1 MMSELSEETPD
12 MPHTLLLE
20 LPEDIYEA
28 LVRTATQTG
37 QPVEEWAIERL
48 TAESQ
53 RLADDPF
60 EKFIGAISSDIPDW
74 ADNHDYYIGRSLME
88 DISNPRKSDANG

>member
-1 MMSELSEETPD
+1 

-28 LVRTATQTG
+28 LVRTAEQTG
-37 QPVEEWAIERL
+37 LPVEEWAIERL

-60 EKFIGAISSDIPDW
+60 EKFIGAISSDVPDW
-74 ADNHDYYIGRSLME
+74 ADNHDYYIGRSLTE
-88 DISNPRKSDANG
+88 EISDRHKPDANG